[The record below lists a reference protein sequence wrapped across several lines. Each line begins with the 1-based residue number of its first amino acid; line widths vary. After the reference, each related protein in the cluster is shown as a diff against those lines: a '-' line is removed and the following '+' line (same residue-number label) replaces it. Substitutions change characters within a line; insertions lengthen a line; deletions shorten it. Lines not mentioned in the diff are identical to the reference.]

1 MPKGDYGVSTVLVS
15 DGDDS
20 DDDASV
26 DNLHEADLYSKI
38 YLQKDLSIERAMRQ
52 TVNAQKNFI
61 QEVKIMIKKKNR
73 SPARHRQY
81 AL

>member
-1 MPKGDYGVSTVLVS
+1 MLVS

-26 DNLHEADLYSKI
+26 DNLHEVDLYSKI
-38 YLQKDLSIERAMRQ
+38 YLHKGKSIELAMRQ
-52 TVNAQKNFI
+52 TSTAQKNFI

-73 SPARHRQY
+73 
-81 AL
+81 